1 MIEIIENKGNICY
14 IVVKGIFIKIFNI
27 DNKEILL

>member
-14 IVVKGIFIKIFNI
+14 IDVKGIFIKIFI
-27 DNKEILL
+27 MDNKEL